1 MKLIFELPI
10 LVIILALAWQPIVQA
25 QQSDASMLESNATV
39 DLKQLRTM
47 AEKGDP
53 DAQFRLGELY
63 EEGDIVERDF
73 GKAIEA
79 YRKAAE
85 QGHSGAQYA
94 LAHNYHLGS
103 GVTQDMA
110 AAMVWYRKAALQGD
124 EW

>member
-63 EEGDIVERDF
+63 EEGDIVDRDLDT
-73 GKAIEA
+73 AIES

-85 QGHSGAQYA
+85 QGHVRRFGRTLLRRRSLRRHRRRVGY
-94 LAHNYHLGS
+94 LRIFRS
-103 GVTQDMA
+103 
-110 AAMVWYRKAALQGD
+110 
-124 EW
+124 